1 MKINITGRHIETG
14 SALRMHVETRLTG
27 AVEKYFNRPA
37 DVNVV
42 FSRQGHGFEANC
54 SLHLDSGLYLNAT
67 GNDTDIY
74 TSFEQSVESIEK
86 HLRRYK
92 RRQKNHMSKTGA
104 VPPRRFLPSAC

>member
-14 SALRMHVETRLTG
+14 SPCACMSKRLTG
-27 AVEKYFNRPA
+27 AVEKHFNRPA

-74 TSFEQSVESIEK
+74 TSFEQSVE
-86 HLRRYK
+86 RT
-92 RRQKNHMSKTGA
+92 KTVA
-104 VPPRRFLPSAC
+104 PL